1 MLDKEIKKDIN
12 RLLKDIRFNMNLK
25 YGTKRNLD
33 QIKFDC
39 EMISYYIKLQTKR
52 TYKV

>member
-12 RLLKDIRFNMNLK
+12 RLLKDIKFNMNLK
-25 YGTKRNLD
+25 FGGKINLD

-39 EMISYYIKLQTKR
+39 EMIGYYIKLQTKR
-52 TYKV
+52 TYKI

>member
-12 RLLKDIRFNMNLK
+12 RLLRDIKFNINLK
-25 YGTKRNLD
+25 FGTKRNLD

-39 EMISYYIKLQTKR
+39 EMIGYYIKLQTKR
-52 TYKV
+52 NYKV